1 MMIPRQL
8 RVVLASVASALLVSA
23 VASADPALSF
33 WPSSRRDVW
42 HVCWTDS
49 CAPTA
54 ADAAAVVHFEL
65 PATLPLLAPPLDAGT
80 AQRRPIAI
88 EYSHAYQV
96 RLKIHKY
103 ASFATLPLF
112 ATELALGQ
120 SLYTNTP
127 TDRGD
132 ARKGLHAFI
141 GTSIIGLFGLNT
153 VTGAWNL
160 FGEGR
165 KDPHNRTLKLVHG
178 LLMMAADGGFVAT
191 TMSGPN
197 SQRVGERFT
206 YESDKAWH
214 RDLAIGSIS
223 VATVGYLI
231 MLFGNR

>member
-1 MMIPRQL
+1 MRRTTLSGTLLLAMLIP
-8 RVVLASVASALLVSA
+8 A
-23 VASADPALSF
+23 VAAAAPAPAFQPGAPGRNVWRICWMEPCVPTSAETTSTVHFEVPSDLPAL
-33 WPSSRRDVW
+33 
-42 HVCWTDS
+42 
-49 CAPTA
+49 TA
-54 ADAAAVVHFEL
+54 ADKGA
-65 PATLPLLAPPLDAGT
+65 

-127 TDRGD
+127 ADRGD
-132 ARKGLHAFI
+132 ARKSLHAFL
-141 GTSIIGLFGLNT
+141 GASIIGLFGVNT

-165 KDPHNRTLKLVHG
+165 KDPHHRTLKLVHG

-191 TMSGPN
+191 EMSGPN
-197 SQRVGERFT
+197 SRRPSEALT

>member
-1 MMIPRQL
+1 MMRTT
-8 RVVLASVASALLVSA
+8 LAAAVAFLLVPLTA
-23 VASADPALSF
+23 RADPAASL
-33 WPSSRRDVW
+33 WPSVSRDVW
-42 HVCWTDS
+42 HICWTDH
-49 CAPTA
+49 CATPARVA
-54 ADAAAVVHFEL
+54 ATDPRLQIPFSL
-65 PATLPLLAPPLDAGT
+65 PPLDPT
-80 AQRRPIAI
+80 ADEDTNQTRRPVAI

-112 ATELALGQ
+112 GAELWLGQ

-132 ARKGLHAFI
+132 ARKGLHAFV
-141 GTSIIGLFGLNT
+141 GSSIIGLFGLNT

-165 KDPHNRTLKLVHG
+165 KDPHHRTLRLVHG

-197 SQRVGERFT
+197 SRRFSEALT
-206 YESDKAWH
+206 YESDKAYH
-214 RDLAIGSIS
+214 RDVAIASIS
-223 VATVGYLI
+223 TATVGYLI

>member
-1 MMIPRQL
+1 MSFL
-8 RVVLASVASALLVSA
+8 FVLAPLTVW
-23 VASADPALSF
+23 ADPALSL
-33 WPSSRRDVW
+33 WPSAPRDAW
-42 HVCWTDS
+42 HVCWTDN
-49 CAPTA
+49 CASPA
-54 ADAAAVVHFEL
+54 KAAANDPRLQIPFNL
-65 PATLPLLAPPLDAGT
+65 PPLDPDAEADT
-80 AQRRPIAI
+80 TQTRRPVAI

-112 ATELALGQ
+112 GAELWLGQ

-127 TDRGD
+127 ADRGD
-132 ARKGLHAFI
+132 ARKGLHAFV
-141 GTSIIGLFGLNT
+141 GSSIIGLFGVNT

-165 KDPHNRTLKLVHG
+165 KDPHHRTLKLVHG

-197 SQRVGERFT
+197 SRRFSEALT
-206 YESDKAWH
+206 YESDKSYH
-214 RDLAIGSIS
+214 RNLAIASIS
-223 VATVGYLI
+223 TATVGYLI

>member
-1 MMIPRQL
+1 MTRIR
-8 RVVLASVASALLVSA
+8 LAAVAFGFLLVPLTA
-23 VASADPALSF
+23 RADPGASL
-33 WPSSRRDVW
+33 WPTAPRDVW
-42 HVCWTDS
+42 RVCWTDT
-49 CAPTA
+49 CATPA
-54 ADAAAVVHFEL
+54 RAAANDPRLRVPFGL
-65 PATLPLLAPPLDAGT
+65 PPLDPDAGADP
-80 AQRRPIAI
+80 AQRRRPVAI

-112 ATELALGQ
+112 GAELWLGQ

-132 ARKGLHAFI
+132 ARKGLHAFV
-141 GTSIIGLFGLNT
+141 GASIIGLFGVNT

-165 KDPHNRTLKLVHG
+165 KDPHHRTLRLVHG

-197 SQRVGERFT
+197 SRRFSEALT
-206 YESDKAWH
+206 YESDKAYH
-214 RDLAIGSIS
+214 RDLAIASIG
-223 VATVGYLI
+223 VATAGYLI